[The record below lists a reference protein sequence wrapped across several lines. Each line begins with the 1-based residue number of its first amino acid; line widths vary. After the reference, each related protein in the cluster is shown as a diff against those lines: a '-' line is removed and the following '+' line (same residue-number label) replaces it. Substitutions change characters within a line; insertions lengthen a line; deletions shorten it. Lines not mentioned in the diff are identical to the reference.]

1 MKIRLAGVPAGGA
14 VSAGAIRIRPGG
26 WERDSLMRRTLAW
39 LAAMVAA
46 VAVLLVLAILVL
58 DWNMLR
64 GPIAQ
69 WVSGETGREFAIE
82 GDFEGS
88 LSMHPWFTAR
98 DIRLG
103 NAEWASEPDMVRID
117 RLDVRLDLGALLRG
131 RTVITDLRV
140 HGAEIHLEADE
151 EGRVNWDLG
160 DPEER
165 ADEPPWIPLIE
176 RLVIDESRLTYRNH
190 DREIEFDAKLA
201 SVEAISPDEGA
212 LPVTLEG
219 QGRIQGQPFDLTL
232 RGASLMTLRDP
243 DEPYGIDVA
252 AQMGP
257 TELAMSGVLLR
268 HTDHADIE
276 VSVHVAGPNAAML
289 VPVLQ
294 IPLPATPPYELSG
307 RLFRAGDLWRFDDF
321 AGTVGDSD
329 LSGLLTFDAGPER
342 PLITAELLSHNLEFE
357 DLAAV
362 IGVPPD
368 LGTAPDEDEGNDEV
382 ETGRTRVLPDAPLQ
396 AQQVQENDVRL
407 TFRGERV
414 VARGLPLNDVEL
426 DLEIEEGVLRLSP
439 VRFGLAGGAFDLYAS
454 IYSGVDPVQTDYDLR
469 LSAIQLRDILEGM
482 PIDGTGE
489 GTLEGRAL
497 FSTTG
502 DSIRSALATA
512 EGEVAIFMERG
523 RIDGSLLRLLDIGF
537 LEALAI
543 VQGDAVPDAVHIRC
557 FIAAFD
563 IEDGVMHST
572 TLLLDTEDSVIAGE
586 GEIDLD
592 EETFVLDIEGE
603 PKEAGI
609 ARTRVPVRVS
619 GPFTSPSIDIDP
631 SEIMIRGGLAAGL
644 AALISPLAALVAFVD
659 LGLADDSDCLRL
671 QEEAVPE
678 E

>member
-1 MKIRLAGVPAGGA
+1 
-14 VSAGAIRIRPGG
+14 
-26 WERDSLMRRTLAW
+26 MRKTLAW
-39 LAAMVAA
+39 LAAIVAA
-46 VAVLLVLAILVL
+46 IAVLLVLAIVVL

-69 WVSGETGREFAIE
+69 WVSEETRREFAID

-98 DIRLG
+98 EIRLG
-103 NAEWASEPDMVRID
+103 NSDWGSEPDMVRID
-117 RLDVRLDLGALLRG
+117 RLDVRLDLRALIRG
-131 RTVITDLRV
+131 RTVITDLHV
-140 HGAEIHLEADE
+140 HGAEIQLEADE
-151 EGRVNWDLG
+151 EGRVNWELG
-160 DPEER
+160 QPEER
-165 ADEPPWIPLIE
+165 SDEPPWIPLIE
-176 RLVIDESRLTYRNH
+176 RLVIDDSRLTYRDH
-190 DREIEFDAKLA
+190 GREIEFDATLT
-201 SVEAISPDEGA
+201 SVEAVSPDEGA

-268 HTDHADIE
+268 FTDRADLDVSLHA
-276 VSVHVAGPNAAML
+276 AGPNAAML

-307 RLFRAGDLWRFDDF
+307 RLFREADLWRFEDF

-342 PLITAELLSHNLEFE
+342 PLITAELLSRHLVFE
-357 DLAAV
+357 DLGAV

-368 LGTAPDEDEGNDEV
+368 LGETRGEYEGDDEG

-396 AQQVQENDVRL
+396 AEQVQENDVRL

-426 DLEIEEGVLRLSP
+426 DLEIEEGVLRLLP
-439 VRFGLAGGAFDLYAS
+439 IRFGFAGGAFDLYTS
-454 IYSGVDPVQTDYDLR
+454 IYSGVDPVQTDFDLR
-469 LSAIQLRDILEGM
+469 LSAIQLRDVIEGT
-482 PIDGTGE
+482 PIDGSGE
-489 GTLEGRAL
+489 GTLEGRAR

-512 EGEVAIFMERG
+512 EGELAIIMERG
-523 RIDGSLLRLLDIGF
+523 RIDGSVLRLLDIGF

-543 VQGDAVPDAVHIRC
+543 VQGDTVPDAVHIRC

-563 IEDGVMHST
+563 IEDGVMHTT
-572 TLLLDTEDSVIAGE
+572 TLLLDTEDSLIAGE
-586 GEIDLD
+586 GEVDLGD
-592 EETFVLDIEGE
+592 ETFSVDIEGE

-619 GPFTSPSIDIDP
+619 GPFTSPSVEVDP
-631 SEIMIRGGLAAGL
+631 SEIAIRGGLAAGL
-644 AALISPLAALVAFVD
+644 AALVSPLAALLAFVD
-659 LGLADDSDCLRL
+659 LGAAEDSDCLRL
-671 QEEAVPE
+671 QEEAMPDE
-678 E
+678 